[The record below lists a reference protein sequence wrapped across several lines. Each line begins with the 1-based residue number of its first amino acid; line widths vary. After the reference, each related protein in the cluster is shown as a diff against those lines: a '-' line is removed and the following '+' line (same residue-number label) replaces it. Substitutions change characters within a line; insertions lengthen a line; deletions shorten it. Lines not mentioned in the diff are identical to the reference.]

1 MTFGVNPLDWT
12 NIGRKLQTN
21 MAETVGE
28 SLTLPTESSVLSP
41 FAYYDGETDTV
52 LTTYSAYLDTSM
64 ADAFTPAEVVTVK
77 TDEDGGNIV
86 VDVTP
91 LKLLYLGV
99 DGEGNQIV
107 SEDSSVDGV
116 DVDPDSGRSI
126 SILTNQNPLPAEY
139 DNNLQQIYQDA
150 IDTDTG
156 WSPTYGLSSSDV
168 STQFSSVEEL
178 ANSDSTSWV
187 RLKQRNGTEEEYYFI
202 PFDEYATLVD
212 TIPATFTFTDGIEVY
227 TAEPSE
233 NPVYLASPV
242 GETSLNSVPLAST
255 YESTLTDLNTAYED
269 LITPASNTTS
279 STSGSNDDDEE
290 DEGLFEMLGLDSFSD
305 WSKETFE
312 GKENYVYGSV
322 LAAGAYVIYRLWPK
336 RKKDNESQTLGDM
349 LDKALGSG
357 KEIEG

>member
-1 MTFGVNPLDWT
+1 
-12 NIGRKLQTN
+12 
-21 MAETVGE
+21 
-28 SLTLPTESSVLSP
+28 
-41 FAYYDGETDTV
+41 
-52 LTTYSAYLDTSM
+52 M

-77 TDEDGGNIV
+77 TDEDGNNV
-86 VDVTP
+86 VIDVTP

-156 WSPTYGLSSSDV
+156 WSPTYSLSSGDV
-168 STQFSSVEEL
+168 LTQFDSVEEL

-187 RLKQRNGTEEEYYFI
+187 RLKQRNGTEEIYYFL
-202 PFDEYATLVD
+202 PYDSADEYATIVD

-227 TAEPSE
+227 TPESTE

-242 GETSLNSVPLAST
+242 GETSLNSTPLSST
-255 YESTLTDLNTAYED
+255 YESTLTDLNTAYEA
-269 LITPASNTTS
+269 LITPASSTTS
-279 STSGSNDDDEE
+279 NTSGSNDDDDDDEE
-290 DEGLFEMLGLDSFSD
+290 DEGFFEMLGLDSFSD

-322 LAAGAYVIYRLWPK
+322 LLAGAYVIYRLWPK
-336 RKKDNESQTLGDM
+336 GKNEDDRETIGDM

-357 KEIEG
+357 KEVEG